1 MCFFISIGI
10 AAKHADVLAREFGR
24 SFQLHPTANPVF
36 RSLLKKDET
45 SVVLTSGA
53 CSCDLYSLQPNQ
65 RKGQPSFVGLRP
77 DCRQKLAKV
86 AKEASVLALL
96 AHFYSCSVE
105 DERFAVE
112 VGKAIPIAKA
122 VLDQTDFPPDTL
134 IRIKA

>member
-10 AAKHADVLAREFGR
+10 ATKHADVLAREFGR
-24 SFQLHPTANPVF
+24 GYQLHPTTNPSF

-45 SVVLTSGA
+45 SVVLTSGS
-53 CSCDLYSLQPNQ
+53 CSCDLYSLLPNQ

-77 DCRQKLAKV
+77 DCRQKIAKV
-86 AKEASVLALL
+86 AKEASGLALL

-112 VGKAIPIAKA
+112 VGKAIPVAKA